1 HGVVQ
6 GVEASQGDELE
17 LEAHCAQLVL
27 ELGDLVCLE
36 VCGPVEGRGAVVG
49 QQLVWVLLA
58 DCLGELLSQFEVRGA
73 GLHPDEVSVR
83 SVCLRTSD
91 AWLDA
96 VLDVVEALS
105 GAAAGQE
112 RLVAVIDVGGQ
123 QGCSLGVGTCDDQG
137 RGVSNVSCQA
147 SGGQGTNVLPGR
159 DQDLAA
165 QVATLLLGSE
175 LVLPVGASGAS
186 LDHGLLQLV
195 DVQSAT
201 EAGLTVSD
209 DRDEPVLDGVIALDA
224 SDLVGTHQSVVDAL
238 NNVRHG
244 VCRVQGLVRVGVAR
258 EVGVT
263 CDLPTGEVDS
273 LQASADL
280 LDSLVTGQCAQ

>member
-1 HGVVQ
+1 
-6 GVEASQGDELE
+6 SQGDELE

-147 SGGQGTNVLPGR
+147 SGVQGTNVLPGR